1 MEYHMWNFNRF
12 VPLRTN
18 SPCYRCGQ
26 YHLAGQC
33 RARYAQCNI
42 CTKLGHFAVVCWFKD
57 DKRKTVKSKQRDT
70 ERMTTFINKKT
81 AEMLPFFGVSTNE
94 LTAFFPKNAYMK
106 ENHQR
111 ELQELR
117 RSASRERAGFLSTQM
132 KLQTKLTD
140 AGNQLTKEQGQRQR
154 AENDRNVLE
163 RKLEQ
168 MEEKFDS
175 CRERNSNLESGN
187 SKLQGQILDL
197 KSNTET
203 FQMEL
208 QNSNRQILNQNSNV
222 KELTRQRND
231 VYLFNYKFTNYTM
244 ELKKQYEIVK
254 QELFTVLGNLYSRDR
269 SYRPHRNFECG
280 RCGSATYHNHAN
292 CIARGKTCDICG
304 RPNHLAVVCKNEV
317 MPIEV
322 ESSTLALL
330 GRLEDQLA
338 AKVD

>member
-12 VPLRTN
+12 VPLVTY
-18 SPCYRCGQ
+18 SPCTRCGQ
-26 YHLAGQC
+26 YQFAGQC

-57 DKRKTVKSKQRDT
+57 AKRKTVKSKQRDT

-81 AEMLPFFGVSTNE
+81 AEMLPFFRVSTDE
-94 LTAFFPKNAYMK
+94 LTAFFPKNACVK
-106 ENHQR
+106 ETHQR

-117 RSASRERAGFLSTQM
+117 RSAFREKADFFSTQM
-132 KLQTKLTD
+132 GLQTQLSD
-140 AGNQLTKEQGQRQR
+140 IRNQLTKEQGRRNR
-154 AENDRNVLE
+154 AENDRNVVE

-175 CRERNSNLESGN
+175 CINRNSNLKSEN

-203 FQMEL
+203 IQMEL
-208 QNSNRQILNQNSNV
+208 QNSNRQLLNQNSNV

-244 ELKKQYEIVK
+244 ELKKQYEIIK
-254 QELFTVLGNLYSRDR
+254 QELFTV
-269 SYRPHRNFECG
+269 
-280 RCGSATYHNHAN
+280 
-292 CIARGKTCDICG
+292 
-304 RPNHLAVVCKNEV
+304 
-317 MPIEV
+317 
-322 ESSTLALL
+322 
-330 GRLEDQLA
+330 
-338 AKVD
+338 